1 MNKSTRRS
9 PKKQTRP
16 SSTVNHNQSQQ
27 KVEAEAEYA
36 IQEQHSQAQITIAN
50 GEIEIER
57 LKTTVM
63 ALNGKCTIVDD
74 VKLDLT
80 TETAKYLESEGA
92 RE

>member
-16 SSTVNHNQSQQ
+16 SSTVKHNQSQQ